1 VSNPDR
7 IYLEPDTGEP
17 LPGLPMGLV
26 ANPVRV
32 HGLRRQLDE
41 LDRIRAFAETLS
53 EHDYQ
58 RWRAALARLHQAV
71 AMDLAAD
78 AQAAHD
84 QGGSVAE
91 APCNPPVLGVVR
103 GRAPGVG

>member
-7 IYLEPDTGEP
+7 IYLEPDAGEP

-26 ANPVRV
+26 ANPVRA

-41 LDRIRAFAETLS
+41 LDRIRAFAETLP

-58 RWRAALARLHQAV
+58 RWRAALTRLHQAV
-71 AMDLAAD
+71 AMDLAVHEGTGTLGAVILAGYRED
-78 AQAAHD
+78 A
-84 QGGSVAE
+84 
-91 APCNPPVLGVVR
+91 
-103 GRAPGVG
+103 